1 MITVVGLVT
10 VVSQCP
16 QSSVSGTLYVYV
28 WIRLCVLVLYH
39 CVVLSDIKIIQMTVL
54 TAHIYS
60 RLRC

>member
-16 QSSVSGTLYVYV
+16 QSSVSGTLYVHV
-28 WIRLCVLVLYH
+28 WIRLCVLVLSH